1 MEAGLAAWFV
11 VVVVESK
18 QAEVELGSKWLFGR
32 MAEVEALNSDIVI
45 KLGHFDFHLCKMAE
59 GLKLR
64 RSQFGE
70 IDELEEESRFG

>member
-1 MEAGLAAWFV
+1 
-11 VVVVESK
+11 
-18 QAEVELGSKWLFGR
+18 

-45 KLGHFDFHLCKMAE
+45 KLVHFDFHLCKMAE
-59 GLKLR
+59 GLKMY